1 MAALTLIASPS
12 NAQTTRLSV
21 DGSGQ
26 EGLDS
31 SILPDVSWDGRH
43 VVFQSKA
50 DLAPGFHT
58 HGTHHN
64 IFVRDRE
71 MGTIT
76 TLDEALLGGSSWG
89 DSKLP
94 SISADGR
101 FVCYFSEANLTS
113 TPGSGIYLYDRDPDE
128 NGVFDEGNGF
138 NTLVSLRL
146 NGDAAAWIGQKSR
159 ISGNGRWVAY
169 HSADPD
175 IVAADNNAFTDVFLY
190 DRLSGNTV
198 RGSLGPNDIE
208 ADASSWDC
216 DLSYDGRHLTFTSD
230 ADNLAPHQANHDIY
244 HRDRDP
250 DGNGIFDENNGVL
263 QLVSQSTAGLF
274 GNHNS
279 DVPRISGSGDRIIFQ
294 SVATTLV
301 PGFIFSDTRIYLRDV
316 STGITTL
323 ESVDSFGDEAWN
335 HSYAPDISP
344 DGRFGAFH
352 SASDDLVGGDINGDH
367 DIFLRDFVTGI
378 TTLASYGPGGVWGD
392 GRSDAPALPVGATSV
407 VFGSSAT
414 NFVAGDTNLRH
425 DIFALDGANASS
437 QWLHVGGLQRNAM
450 ADVDAYGFHAGE
462 RVFLLR
468 GLGGIG
474 IGQCPPPLG
483 GLCIDLLN
491 PVVLQMSEL
500 ADTFGHVSFEDLIPA
515 SVPLI
520 ELHFQAVAPRGVGGI
535 DSVKSSTASAWITP

>member
-1 MAALTLIASPS
+1 MPRFSRHSLIQLVTAMAALTLIASPS

-113 TPGSGIYLYDRDPDE
+113 TPGSGIYLYDRDPD
-128 NGVFDEGNGF
+128 
-138 NTLVSLRL
+138 
-146 NGDAAAWIGQKSR
+146 
-159 ISGNGRWVAY
+159 
-169 HSADPD
+169 
-175 IVAADNNAFTDVFLY
+175 
-190 DRLSGNTV
+190 
-198 RGSLGPNDIE
+198 
-208 ADASSWDC
+208 
-216 DLSYDGRHLTFTSD
+216 
-230 ADNLAPHQANHDIY
+230 
-244 HRDRDP
+244 
-250 DGNGIFDENNGVL
+250 GNGIFDENNGVL

-352 SASDDLVGGDINGDH
+352 SASDDLVAGDITGDH

-425 DIFALDGANASS
+425 DIFALDEANASS
-437 QWLHVGGLQRNAM
+437 QWLHVGGLQRNTM